1 LVLLLE
7 CLVVEILDGLVT
19 SNDLLMLVCD
29 DKVILFNFILKSLD
43 LMLAVGCSLLMLF
56 DLQLALLEL
65 LLCLD

>member
-1 LVLLLE
+1 
-7 CLVVEILDGLVT
+7 
-19 SNDLLMLVCD
+19 MLVCD

-65 LLCLD
+65 LLGLD